1 MSITTEQ
8 SHRVPHRLL
17 PILAHELLQPLN
29 AILLALDAVHQEC
42 DDASAVR
49 EAGAVAKHQA
59 LHMARII
66 NDVMDISRDAYGKT
80 RLRMESVDMTAIV
93 ADVIATVRPSLAS
106 RSHRLS
112 VALPPEPV
120 ALLADSSR
128 LHQVLTNLLNN
139 AAKFTEP
146 GGCIC
151 LTVEAS
157 GGFVIIR
164 VRDNGRG
171 ISPDLLPCIFEPF
184 QQGEDSVNCGRG
196 RGVGLGLSIVRSLV
210 ELHGGSVAAT
220 SQGSGTG
227 SEFVVRLPTRY
238 TGRPANALKQYHLP
252 SQVLPSPQQPLGD
265 FFRGLFDQEYC
276 NDATSDS

>member
-1 MSITTEQ
+1 MNIPTEL

-29 AILLALDAVHQEC
+29 AILLALDAVDLEC

-49 EAGAVAKHQA
+49 EAGVVAKDQA

-66 NDVMDISRDAYGKT
+66 DDVMEVSRDAYGKM
-80 RLRMESVDMTAIV
+80 RLRMGSVDMTSIV
-93 ADVIATVRPSLAS
+93 ADAIATVRPSLTS
-106 RSHRLS
+106 RRHRLS
-112 VALPPEPV
+112 VALPAEPV
-120 ALLADSSR
+120 TLLADSSR

-151 LTVEAS
+151 LTVEVC
-157 GGFVIIR
+157 GDFVIIL

-171 ISPDLLPCIFEPF
+171 ISPDLLPGIFEPF
-184 QQGEDSVNCGRG
+184 QQGEDPVDCDRG
-196 RGVGLGLSIVRSLV
+196 RGLGLGLSLVRSLV
-210 ELHGGSVAAT
+210 ELHGGSVAAY
-220 SQGSGTG
+220 SQGSGAG

-238 TGRPANALKQYHLP
+238 SGSPAAAPTQ
-252 SQVLPSPQQPLGD
+252 
-265 FFRGLFDQEYC
+265 
-276 NDATSDS
+276 